1 MNKKILLYIITIF
14 NFLLLQ
20 SCVSNYVVSK
30 PTAYS
35 KPLVPMYNRT
45 PNRNTK
51 KTEKN
56 TLLPIDNRILTQ
68 EELADNENYIE
79 YNNKIHNIMDEA
91 LTYLGTP
98 YRLGGTSRRGID
110 CSAFVLSVYANAMGV
125 SLPRVSSSQ
134 ALEGEIVD
142 RNSLKKGDLV
152 FFAHHSRISHVGIV
166 YDVEPSGEV
175 KFIHSATSK
184 GVTVSSL
191 SDKYWA
197 PKFRIA
203 KRILND
209 YGIQNVNFTDYANN

>member
-79 YNNKIHNIMDEA
+79 YNNK
-91 LTYLGTP
+91 GTP

-134 ALEGEIVD
+134 ALEGENVD